1 MNEDE
6 SDLDRRFARLLSGE
20 QDIDDTEAPND
31 DDSSSGSSYQY
42 FEDEISE
49 EIAVPIVVGDKK
61 DFVIQKNN
69 KNGLKLTHESYSYV
83 KDGNKGNNGNKLK
96 AKHSKDKPRSIIKDA
111 QVGLDAQVGHK
122 LILIY

>member
-42 FEDEISE
+42 YAKDMLRAYFEDFFYVLNSS
-49 EIAVPIVVGDKK
+49 
-61 DFVIQKNN
+61 DFN
-69 KNGLKLTHESYSYV
+69 
-83 KDGNKGNNGNKLK
+83 
-96 AKHSKDKPRSIIKDA
+96 
-111 QVGLDAQVGHK
+111 
-122 LILIY
+122 